1 MNKQE
6 LIAVIAT
13 NANLSKA
20 EAGRA
25 LEGFTAAITQALQA
39 GDTVSLIGFGT
50 FSVKERAAR
59 KGRNPKTG
67 QEIDIAACKVPDFK
81 AGKGLKEFA
90 CN

>member
-1 MNKQE
+1 MNKKE
-6 LIAVIAT
+6 LIAAIAD

-25 LEGFTAAITQALQA
+25 LEGFIDAVACVLKS
-39 GDTVSLIGFGT
+39 GDTVNLVGFGT

-67 QEIDIAACKVPDFK
+67 QEIDIAASKVPDFK
-81 AGKGLKEFA
+81 AGKKLKEFV
-90 CN
+90 CD

>member
-13 NANLSKA
+13 NANLTKA
-20 EAGRA
+20 DAARA
-25 LEGFTAAITQALQA
+25 LDGFTHAVTTALQA

-67 QEIDIAACKVPDFK
+67 EEIAIAACKVPDFK
-81 AGKGLKEFA
+81 AGKGLKEFVS
-90 CN
+90 N